1 MSNIIPV
8 SDMTV
13 MADSIVKSGFYGF
26 KNKEQVMAVMLV
38 AQAENKHPATVVQE
52 YDIIQG
58 KPALKSQA
66 ILARFQLSGGS
77 VQWDVVTPKA
87 VKGTFKH
94 PQGGTL
100 TVEWTIE
107 MAKQAGIYR
116 DGSGWSKYP
125 EDMLRARV
133 ISRAVRSIYPACIL
147 GHYATEEVMDFDSP
161 MPKHM
166 GVVEEVTAKIG
177 KRPSNTYGD
186 LEEIPSDSDGVVER
200 GGAYPIVLPD
210 GSIYA
215 SYESPDEWILT
226 YADLASKVMQSTKL
240 TDEQRTEKIAALAES
255 NKDVTE
261 KFSSF
266 DKIKI
271 RGELAKVGVNL
282 NPKSPA
288 SQFVADMEA
297 NEKIF

>member
-26 KNKEQVMAVMLV
+26 KTKEQVMAVMLV
-38 AQAENKHPATVVQE
+38 AQAENKHPASVVQE

-77 VQWDVVTPKA
+77 VQWDELTPKR
-87 VKGTFKH
+87 VIGTFKH
-94 PQGGTL
+94 PQGGSL

-116 DGSGWSKYP
+116 EGSGWSKYP

-166 GVVEEVTAKIG
+166 GVVEDVKQPIEVLQPI
-177 KRPSNTYGD
+177 SGD
-186 LEEIPSDSDGVVER
+186 
-200 GGAYPIVLPD
+200 YPIIKPD
-210 GSIYA
+210 GEVYA
-215 SYESPDEWILT
+215 LYESPSDWIEA

-240 TDEQRTEKIAALAES
+240 TDEQRTEKIAALAEA
-255 NKDVTE
+255 NKEVTE

-282 NPKSPA
+282 NPKSQA

>member
-26 KNKEQVMAVMLV
+26 KTKEQVMAVMLV
-38 AQAENKHPATVVQE
+38 AQAENKHPASVVQE

-94 PQGGTL
+94 PQGGSL

-107 MAKQAGIYR
+107 MARQAGIYR
-116 DGSGWSKYP
+116 EGSGWSKYP

-166 GVVEEVTAKIG
+166 GVVEDVKQPIEVIEAST
-177 KRPSNTYGD
+177 GD
-186 LEEIPSDSDGVVER
+186 
-200 GGAYPIVLPD
+200 YPIIKPD
-210 GSIYA
+210 GEVYA
-215 SYESPDEWILT
+215 LYESPDAWISAYT
-226 YADLASKVMQSTKL
+226 DLASKVMQSVKL
-240 TDEQRTEKIAALAES
+240 TDEQRTEKIAALAEA
-255 NKDVTE
+255 NKQVTE
-261 KFSSF
+261 SFSSF

>member
-26 KNKEQVMAVMLV
+26 KTKEQVMAVMLV
-38 AQAENKHPATVVQE
+38 AQAENKHPASVVQE

-87 VKGTFKH
+87 VKGPFKH
-94 PQGGTL
+94 PQGGSL

-116 DGSGWSKYP
+116 EGSGWSKYP

-161 MPKHM
+161 SLKHM
-166 GVVEEVTAKIG
+166 GVVEDVKQPVEVIEAST
-177 KRPSNTYGD
+177 GD
-186 LEEIPSDSDGVVER
+186 
-200 GGAYPIVLPD
+200 YPIIKPD
-210 GSIYA
+210 GEVYA
-215 SYESPDEWILT
+215 LYESPDAWISAYT
-226 YADLASKVMQSTKL
+226 DLASKVMQSVKL
-240 TDEQRTEKIAALAES
+240 TDEQRTEKIAALAEA
-255 NKDVTE
+255 NKQVTE
-261 KFSSF
+261 SFSSF

>member
-26 KNKEQVMAVMLV
+26 KTKEQVMAVMLV
-38 AQAENKHPATVVQE
+38 AQAENKHPASVVQE
-52 YDIIQG
+52 YDVIQG

-77 VQWDVVTPKA
+77 VQWDEVTNKK

-94 PQGGTL
+94 PQGGSL

-116 DGSGWSKYP
+116 EGSGWSKYP

-166 GVVEEVTAKIG
+166 GVVEDVKQPLEVLQPI
-177 KRPSNTYGD
+177 SGD
-186 LEEIPSDSDGVVER
+186 
-200 GGAYPIVLPD
+200 YPIIKPD
-210 GSIYA
+210 GEVYA
-215 SYESPDEWILT
+215 LYESPSDWIEA
-226 YADLASKVMQSTKL
+226 YADLASKVMQSSKL
-240 TDEQRTEKIAALAES
+240 TDEQRTEKIAALAEA
-255 NKDVTE
+255 NKEITE

-282 NPKSPA
+282 NPKSQA

>member
-1 MSNIIPV
+1 MSNIV
-8 SDMTV
+8 AVQDMAV

-26 KNKEQVMAVMLV
+26 KTKEQVMAVMLV
-38 AQAENKHPATVVQE
+38 AQAENKHPASVVQE

-94 PQGGTL
+94 PQGGSL

-116 DGSGWSKYP
+116 EGSGWSKYP

-166 GVVEEVTAKIG
+166 GVVEDVKQPLEVLQPI
-177 KRPSNTYGD
+177 SGD
-186 LEEIPSDSDGVVER
+186 
-200 GGAYPIVLPD
+200 YPIIKPD
-210 GSIYA
+210 GEVYA
-215 SYESPDEWILT
+215 LYETPNDWIEA
-226 YADLASKVMQSTKL
+226 YAELASRVMQSAKL
-240 TDEQRTEKIAALAES
+240 TDEQRTEKIAALADA
-255 NKDVTE
+255 NKEVTE
-261 KFSSF
+261 KFNSF

-271 RGELAKVGVNL
+271 RSELAKVGVNL
-282 NPKSPA
+282 SPKSPA
-288 SQFVADMEA
+288 SQFVADMEHSD
-297 NEKIF
+297 KIF

>member
-26 KNKEQVMAVMLV
+26 KTKEQVMAVMLV
-38 AQAENKHPATVVQE
+38 AQAENKHPASVVQE

-77 VQWDVVTPKA
+77 VQWDEVTNKK

-94 PQGGTL
+94 PQGGSL

-116 DGSGWSKYP
+116 EGSGWSKYP

-166 GVVEEVTAKIG
+166 GVVEDVKQPVEVIEDTG
-177 KRPSNTYGD
+177 GD
-186 LEEIPSDSDGVVER
+186 
-200 GGAYPIVLPD
+200 YPIIKPD
-210 GSIYA
+210 GEVYA
-215 SYESPDEWILT
+215 LYESPSDWIEA
-226 YADLASKVMQSTKL
+226 YADLASKVMQSSKL
-240 TDEQRTEKIAALAES
+240 TDEQRTEKIAALAEA
-255 NKDVTE
+255 NREVTE
-261 KFSSF
+261 KFNSF

-288 SQFVADMEA
+288 SQFVADMEH
-297 NEKIF
+297 NDKIF

>member
-26 KNKEQVMAVMLV
+26 KTKEQVMAVMLV
-38 AQAENKHPATVVQE
+38 AQAENKHPASVVQE

-94 PQGGTL
+94 PQGGSL

-116 DGSGWSKYP
+116 EGSGWSKYP

-161 MPKHM
+161 APKHM
-166 GVVEEVTAKIG
+166 GVVEDVKQPIE
-177 KRPSNTYGD
+177 
-186 LEEIPSDSDGVVER
+186 VVELVN
-200 GGAYPIVLPD
+200 GDYPIIKPD
-210 GSIYA
+210 GEVYA
-215 SYESPDEWILT
+215 LYESPSDWIEA

-240 TDEQRTEKIAALAES
+240 TDEQRTEKIAALAEA
-255 NKDVTE
+255 NKEVTE

-271 RGELAKVGVNL
+271 RGELAKVGVNQH
-282 NPKSPA
+282 PKSAA

>member
-1 MSNIIPV
+1 MSNIV
-8 SDMTV
+8 AVQDMAV

-26 KNKEQVMAVMLV
+26 KTKEQVMAVMLV
-38 AQAENKHPATVVQE
+38 AQAENKHPASVVQE

-107 MAKQAGIYR
+107 MARQAGIYR
-116 DGSGWSKYP
+116 EGSGWSKYP

-166 GVVEEVTAKIG
+166 GVVEDVKQPLEVLQPI
-177 KRPSNTYGD
+177 SGD
-186 LEEIPSDSDGVVER
+186 
-200 GGAYPIVLPD
+200 YPIIKPD
-210 GSIYA
+210 GEVYA
-215 SYESPDEWILT
+215 LYETPDEWILA
-226 YADLASKVMQSTKL
+226 YADLASRVMQSAKL
-240 TDEQRTEKIAALAES
+240 TDEQRTEKIAALADA
-255 NKDVTE
+255 NKEVTE
-261 KFSSF
+261 KFNSF

-271 RGELAKVGVNL
+271 RSELAKAGVNQH
-282 NPKSPA
+282 PKSPA

>member
-26 KNKEQVMAVMLV
+26 KTKEQVMAVMLV
-38 AQAENKHPATVVQE
+38 AQAENKHPASVVQE

-77 VQWDVVTPKA
+77 VQWDEVTPKK

-116 DGSGWSKYP
+116 EGSGWSKYP

-166 GVVEEVTAKIG
+166 GVVEDVKQPIEVLQPI
-177 KRPSNTYGD
+177 SGD
-186 LEEIPSDSDGVVER
+186 
-200 GGAYPIVLPD
+200 YPIIKPD
-210 GSIYA
+210 GEVYA
-215 SYESPDEWILT
+215 LYESPSDWIEA

-240 TDEQRTEKIAALAES
+240 TDEQRTEKIAALAEA
-255 NKDVTE
+255 NKEVTE
-261 KFSSF
+261 KFNSF

-282 NPKSPA
+282 NPKSQA

>member
-26 KNKEQVMAVMLV
+26 KSKEQVMAVMLV

-58 KPALKSQA
+58 RPALKSQA

-77 VQWDVVTPKA
+77 VQWDELTPKR
-87 VKGTFKH
+87 VVGTFKH
-94 PQGGTL
+94 PQGGSL

-161 MPKHM
+161 APKHM
-166 GVVEEVTAKIG
+166 GVVEEVKQPVEVIEAST
-177 KRPSNTYGD
+177 GD
-186 LEEIPSDSDGVVER
+186 
-200 GGAYPIVLPD
+200 YPIIKPD
-210 GSIYA
+210 GEVYA
-215 SYESPDEWILT
+215 LYESPSDWIEAYT
-226 YADLASKVMQSTKL
+226 ELASKVMQSNKL
-240 TDEQRTEKIAALAES
+240 TDEQRTEKITALAEA

-266 DKIKI
+266 DRIKI

>member
-26 KNKEQVMAVMLV
+26 KTKEQVMAVMLV
-38 AQAENKHPATVVQE
+38 AQAENKHPASVVQE
-52 YDIIQG
+52 YDVIQG

-77 VQWDVVTPKA
+77 VQWEELTPKR
-87 VKGTFKH
+87 VIGTFKH
-94 PQGGTL
+94 PQGGSL

-116 DGSGWSKYP
+116 EGSGWSKYP

-166 GVVEEVTAKIG
+166 GVVEDVKQPLEVLQPI
-177 KRPSNTYGD
+177 SGD
-186 LEEIPSDSDGVVER
+186 
-200 GGAYPIVLPD
+200 YPIIKPD
-210 GSIYA
+210 GEVYA
-215 SYESPDEWILT
+215 LYESPSDWIEA

-240 TDEQRTEKIAALAES
+240 TDEQRTEKIAALADA
-255 NKDVTE
+255 NKEVTE

-271 RGELAKVGVNL
+271 RGELAKAGVNL
-282 NPKSPA
+282 NPKSQA

>member
-26 KNKEQVMAVMLV
+26 KSKEQVMAVMLV
-38 AQAENKHPATVVQE
+38 AQAENKHPASVVQE

-58 KPALKSQA
+58 RPALKSQA

-77 VQWDVVTPKA
+77 VQWDEVSPKKVV
-87 VKGTFKH
+87 GTFKH
-94 PQGGTL
+94 PQGGSL

-107 MAKQAGIYR
+107 MARQAGIYR
-116 DGSGWSKYP
+116 EGSGWSKYP

-147 GHYATEEVMDFDSP
+147 GHYAVEEVQDFDSP
-161 MPKHM
+161 APKHM
-166 GVVEEVTAKIG
+166 GMVEDVKSPVEVIEA
-177 KRPSNTYGD
+177 PSGD
-186 LEEIPSDSDGVVER
+186 
-200 GGAYPIVLPD
+200 YPLILPD
-210 GSIYA
+210 GSVYA
-215 SYESPDEWILT
+215 SYDSPDAWIT
-226 YADLASKVMQSTKL
+226 AYTQMASKVMQSTKL
-240 TDEQRTEKIAALAES
+240 NDEQRTEKIAALAEA
-255 NKDVTE
+255 NKSVTE
-261 KFSSF
+261 KFVSF

-271 RGELAKVGVNL
+271 RGELAKAGVNVS
-282 NPKSPA
+282 PKSLA

-297 NEKIF
+297 NEQIF

>member
-26 KNKEQVMAVMLV
+26 KTKEQVMAVMLV
-38 AQAENKHPATVVQE
+38 AQAENKHPASVVQE

-94 PQGGTL
+94 PQGGSL

-107 MAKQAGIYR
+107 MARQAGIYR
-116 DGSGWSKYP
+116 EGSGWSKYP

-166 GVVEEVTAKIG
+166 GVVEDVKSPVEVIEAST
-177 KRPSNTYGD
+177 GD
-186 LEEIPSDSDGVVER
+186 
-200 GGAYPIVLPD
+200 YPIIKPD
-210 GSIYA
+210 GEVYA
-215 SYESPDEWILT
+215 LYESPDAWISAYT
-226 YADLASKVMQSTKL
+226 DLASKVMQSVKL
-240 TDEQRTEKIAALAES
+240 TDEQRTEKIAALAEA
-255 NKDVTE
+255 NKQVTE
-261 KFSSF
+261 SFSSF

>member
-1 MSNIIPV
+1 MSNIIAV
-8 SDMTV
+8 QDMAV

-26 KNKEQVMAVMLV
+26 KTKEQVMAVMLV
-38 AQAENKHPATVVQE
+38 AQAENKHPASVVQE

-77 VQWDVVTPKA
+77 VQWEEVTPKK

-94 PQGGTL
+94 PQGGSL
-100 TVEWTIE
+100 MVEWTIE

-116 DGSGWSKYP
+116 EGSGWSKYP

-166 GVVEEVTAKIG
+166 GVVEDVKQPVEVIEAST
-177 KRPSNTYGD
+177 
-186 LEEIPSDSDGVVER
+186 SD
-200 GGAYPIVLPD
+200 YPIIKPD
-210 GSIYA
+210 GEVYA
-215 SYESPDEWILT
+215 LYESPSDWIEA

-240 TDEQRTEKIAALAES
+240 TDEQRTEKIAALAEA
-255 NKDVTE
+255 NREVTE

>member
-1 MSNIIPV
+1 MSNIV
-8 SDMTV
+8 AVQDMAV

-26 KNKEQVMAVMLV
+26 KTKEQVMAVMLV
-38 AQAENKHPATVVQE
+38 AQAENKHPASVVQE

-77 VQWDVVTPKA
+77 VQWDELTPKR
-87 VKGTFKH
+87 VIGTFKH

-107 MAKQAGIYR
+107 MARQAGIYR
-116 DGSGWSKYP
+116 EGSGWSKYP

-166 GVVEEVTAKIG
+166 GVVEDVKQPLEVIEAST
-177 KRPSNTYGD
+177 GD
-186 LEEIPSDSDGVVER
+186 
-200 GGAYPIVLPD
+200 YPIIKPD
-210 GSIYA
+210 GEIYA
-215 SYESPDEWILT
+215 LYGNPEEWIEA
-226 YADLASKVMQSTKL
+226 YAGLAARVMQSKTI
-240 TDEQRTEKIAALAES
+240 TDEQRTEKIAALAQA
-255 NKDVTE
+255 NHDITE

-266 DKIKI
+266 ERIKI

>member
-1 MSNIIPV
+1 
-8 SDMTV
+8 
-13 MADSIVKSGFYGF
+13 
-26 KNKEQVMAVMLV
+26 
-38 AQAENKHPATVVQE
+38 VQE

-77 VQWDVVTPKA
+77 VQWDEVTPKK

-94 PQGGTL
+94 PQGGSL

-107 MAKQAGIYR
+107 MARQAGIYR
-116 DGSGWSKYP
+116 EGSGWSKYP

-166 GVVEEVTAKIG
+166 GVVEDVKQPIEVLQPI
-177 KRPSNTYGD
+177 SGD
-186 LEEIPSDSDGVVER
+186 
-200 GGAYPIVLPD
+200 YPIIKPD
-210 GSIYA
+210 GEVYA
-215 SYESPDEWILT
+215 LYESPSDWIEA

-240 TDEQRTEKIAALAES
+240 TDEQRTEKISALADA
-255 NKDVTE
+255 NKEVTE

>member
-1 MSNIIPV
+1 MSNLVTV

-26 KNKEQVMAVMLV
+26 KSKEQVMAVMLV
-38 AQAENKHPATVVQE
+38 AQAENKHPASVVQE

-58 KPALKSQA
+58 RPALKSQA

-77 VQWDVVTPKA
+77 VQWDEVSPKKVV
-87 VKGTFKH
+87 GTFKH

-107 MAKQAGIYR
+107 MARQAGIYR
-116 DGSGWSKYP
+116 EGSGWSKYP

-147 GHYATEEVMDFDSP
+147 GHYAVEEVQDFDQP
-161 MPKHM
+161 AVKHM
-166 GVVEEVTAKIG
+166 GMVEEVKEAMQAPT
-177 KRPSNTYGD
+177 GD
-186 LEEIPSDSDGVVER
+186 
-200 GGAYPIVLPD
+200 YPLILPD
-210 GSIYA
+210 GSVYA
-215 SYESPDEWILT
+215 SYNSSEEWIT
-226 YADLASKVMQSTKL
+226 AYTQMASKVMQSTKL
-240 TDEQRTEKIAALAES
+240 TDEQRTEKITALAEA
-255 NKDVTE
+255 NKSVTE
-261 KFSSF
+261 KFVSF

-271 RGELAKVGVNL
+271 RGELAKAGVNVS
-282 NPKSPA
+282 PKSLA

-297 NEKIF
+297 NEQIF

>member
-26 KNKEQVMAVMLV
+26 KTKEQVMAVMLV
-38 AQAENKHPATVVQE
+38 AQAENKHPASVVQE

-94 PQGGTL
+94 PQGGSL

-166 GVVEEVTAKIG
+166 GVVEDVKQPIEVIEAST
-177 KRPSNTYGD
+177 GD
-186 LEEIPSDSDGVVER
+186 
-200 GGAYPIVLPD
+200 YPIIKPD
-210 GSIYA
+210 GEVYA
-215 SYESPDEWILT
+215 LYESPDAWISAYT
-226 YADLASKVMQSTKL
+226 DLASKVMQSVKL
-240 TDEQRTEKIAALAES
+240 TDEQRTEKIAALAEA
-255 NKDVTE
+255 NKQVTE
-261 KFSSF
+261 SFSSF

-282 NPKSPA
+282 NPKSQA

>member
-26 KNKEQVMAVMLV
+26 KTKEQVMAVMLV
-38 AQAENKHPATVVQE
+38 AQAENKHPASVVQE

-77 VQWDVVTPKA
+77 VQWDEVTPKK

-116 DGSGWSKYP
+116 EGSGWSKYP

-166 GVVEEVTAKIG
+166 GVVEDVKQPVEVIEASTGDYPIIKPDGEVYALYSSPEEWIEAYVGLAGKIMQAAKI
-177 KRPSNTYGD
+177 
-186 LEEIPSDSDGVVER
+186 
-200 GGAYPIVLPD
+200 
-210 GSIYA
+210 
-215 SYESPDEWILT
+215 
-226 YADLASKVMQSTKL
+226 
-240 TDEQRTEKIAALAES
+240 TDEQRTEKITAFAEA
-255 NKDVTE
+255 NKAVTDN
-261 KFSSF
+261 FSSF

-271 RGELAKVGVNL
+271 RGELAKVGVNVS
-282 NPKSPA
+282 PKSPA

-297 NEKIF
+297 NERIF

>member
-26 KNKEQVMAVMLV
+26 KTKEQVMAVMLV
-38 AQAENKHPATVVQE
+38 AQAENKHPASVVQE

-107 MAKQAGIYR
+107 MARQAGIYR
-116 DGSGWSKYP
+116 EGSGWSKYP

-166 GVVEEVTAKIG
+166 GVVEDVKQPLEVLQPI
-177 KRPSNTYGD
+177 SGD
-186 LEEIPSDSDGVVER
+186 
-200 GGAYPIVLPD
+200 YPIIKPD
-210 GSIYA
+210 GEVYA
-215 SYESPDEWILT
+215 LYETPNDWIEA
-226 YADLASKVMQSTKL
+226 YAELASRVMQSAKL
-240 TDEQRTEKIAALAES
+240 TDEQRTEKIAALADA
-255 NKDVTE
+255 NKEVTE
-261 KFSSF
+261 KFNSF

-271 RGELAKVGVNL
+271 RSELAKVGVNL
-282 NPKSPA
+282 SPKSPA
-288 SQFVADMEA
+288 SQFVADMEH
-297 NEKIF
+297 NDKIF

>member
-26 KNKEQVMAVMLV
+26 KTKEQVMAVMLV
-38 AQAENKHPATVVQE
+38 AQAENKHPASVVQE

-77 VQWDVVTPKA
+77 VQWEEVTPKK

-94 PQGGTL
+94 PQGGSL

-116 DGSGWSKYP
+116 EGSGWSKYP

-166 GVVEEVTAKIG
+166 GVVEDVKQPIEVLQPI
-177 KRPSNTYGD
+177 SGD
-186 LEEIPSDSDGVVER
+186 
-200 GGAYPIVLPD
+200 YPIIKPD
-210 GSIYA
+210 GEVYA
-215 SYESPDEWILT
+215 LYESPSDWIEA

-240 TDEQRTEKIAALAES
+240 TDEQRTEKIAALAEA
-255 NKDVTE
+255 NKEVTE

-282 NPKSPA
+282 NPKSQA

>member
-26 KNKEQVMAVMLV
+26 KTKEQVMAVMLV
-38 AQAENKHPATVVQE
+38 AQAENKHPASVVQE

-107 MAKQAGIYR
+107 MARQAGIYR
-116 DGSGWSKYP
+116 EGSGWSKYP

-166 GVVEEVTAKIG
+166 GVVEDVKQPVEVIEAST
-177 KRPSNTYGD
+177 GD
-186 LEEIPSDSDGVVER
+186 
-200 GGAYPIVLPD
+200 YPIIKPD
-210 GSIYA
+210 GEVYA
-215 SYESPDEWILT
+215 LYETPNDWIEA
-226 YADLASKVMQSTKL
+226 YAELASRVMQSAKL
-240 TDEQRTEKIAALAES
+240 TDEQRTEKIAALADA
-255 NKDVTE
+255 NKEVTE
-261 KFSSF
+261 KFNSF

>member
-26 KNKEQVMAVMLV
+26 KTKEQVMAVMLV
-38 AQAENKHPATVVQE
+38 AQAENKHPASVVQE

-77 VQWDVVTPKA
+77 VQWDELTPKR
-87 VKGTFKH
+87 VIGTFKH
-94 PQGGTL
+94 PQGGSL

-116 DGSGWSKYP
+116 EGSGWSKYP

-166 GVVEEVTAKIG
+166 GVVEDVKQPVEVIEAST
-177 KRPSNTYGD
+177 GD
-186 LEEIPSDSDGVVER
+186 
-200 GGAYPIVLPD
+200 YPIIKPD
-210 GSIYA
+210 GEIYA
-215 SYESPDEWILT
+215 LYGNPEEWIEA
-226 YADLASKVMQSTKL
+226 YAGLAARVMQSKTI
-240 TDEQRTEKIAALAES
+240 TDEQRTEKIAALAQA
-255 NKDVTE
+255 NHDITE

-266 DKIKI
+266 ERIKI

>member
-26 KNKEQVMAVMLV
+26 KTKEQVMAVMLV
-38 AQAENKHPATVVQE
+38 AQAENKHPASVVQE

-77 VQWDVVTPKA
+77 VQWDEVTPKK

-94 PQGGTL
+94 PQGGSL

-116 DGSGWSKYP
+116 EGSGWSKYP

-147 GHYATEEVMDFDSP
+147 GHYATEVMDFDSP

-166 GVVEEVTAKIG
+166 GVVEDVKQPLEVLQPI
-177 KRPSNTYGD
+177 SGD
-186 LEEIPSDSDGVVER
+186 
-200 GGAYPIVLPD
+200 YPIIKPD
-210 GSIYA
+210 GEVYA
-215 SYESPDEWILT
+215 LYESPSDWIEA
-226 YADLASKVMQSTKL
+226 YADLASKVMQSSKL
-240 TDEQRTEKIAALAES
+240 TDEQRTEKIAALAEA
-255 NKDVTE
+255 NKEVTE

-282 NPKSPA
+282 NPKSQA

>member
-38 AQAENKHPATVVQE
+38 AQAENKHPASVVQE

-94 PQGGTL
+94 PQGGSL

-107 MAKQAGIYR
+107 MARQAGIYR
-116 DGSGWSKYP
+116 EGSGWSKYP

-166 GVVEEVTAKIG
+166 GVVEDVKQPLEVIEAST
-177 KRPSNTYGD
+177 GD
-186 LEEIPSDSDGVVER
+186 
-200 GGAYPIVLPD
+200 YPIIKPD
-210 GSIYA
+210 GEVYA
-215 SYESPDEWILT
+215 LYESPDAWIT
-226 YADLASKVMQSTKL
+226 AYAELASKVMQSAKL
-240 TDEQRTEKIAALAES
+240 TDEQRTEKIAALAEA
-255 NKDVTE
+255 NKEVTE
-261 KFSSF
+261 SFSSF
-266 DKIKI
+266 DRIKI

-282 NPKSPA
+282 NPKSQA

>member
-26 KNKEQVMAVMLV
+26 KTKEQVMAVMLV
-38 AQAENKHPATVVQE
+38 AQAENKHPASVVQE

-94 PQGGTL
+94 PQGGSL
-100 TVEWTIE
+100 TVEWTID

-116 DGSGWSKYP
+116 EGSGWSKYP

-161 MPKHM
+161 SLKHM
-166 GVVEEVTAKIG
+166 GVVEDVKQPLEVLQPI
-177 KRPSNTYGD
+177 SGD
-186 LEEIPSDSDGVVER
+186 
-200 GGAYPIVLPD
+200 YPIIKPD
-210 GSIYA
+210 GEVYA
-215 SYESPDEWILT
+215 LYESPSDWIEA
-226 YADLASKVMQSTKL
+226 YADLASKVMQSSKL
-240 TDEQRTEKIAALAES
+240 TDEQRTEKIAALAEA
-255 NKDVTE
+255 NKEVTE

-282 NPKSPA
+282 NPKSQA

>member
-1 MSNIIPV
+1 MSNIIAV

-26 KNKEQVMAVMLV
+26 KTKEQVMAVMLV
-38 AQAENKHPATVVQE
+38 AQAENKHPASVVQE

-77 VQWDVVTPKA
+77 VQWDELTPKR
-87 VKGTFKH
+87 VIGTFKH
-94 PQGGTL
+94 PQGGSL

-107 MAKQAGIYR
+107 MARQAGIYR
-116 DGSGWSKYP
+116 EGSGWSKYP

-166 GVVEEVTAKIG
+166 GVVEDVKQPVEVIEAST
-177 KRPSNTYGD
+177 GD
-186 LEEIPSDSDGVVER
+186 
-200 GGAYPIVLPD
+200 YPIIKPD
-210 GSIYA
+210 GEIYA
-215 SYESPDEWILT
+215 LYGTPEEWIEA
-226 YADLASKVMQSTKL
+226 YAGLAARVMQSKTI
-240 TDEQRTEKIAALAES
+240 TDEQRTEKIAALADA
-255 NKDVTE
+255 NKEVTE
-261 KFSSF
+261 KFNSF

-271 RGELAKVGVNL
+271 RAELAKVGVNL

>member
-26 KNKEQVMAVMLV
+26 KTKEQVMAVMLV
-38 AQAENKHPATVVQE
+38 AQAENKHPASVVQE

-94 PQGGTL
+94 PQGGSL

-116 DGSGWSKYP
+116 EGSGWSKYP

-161 MPKHM
+161 SLKHM
-166 GVVEEVTAKIG
+166 GVVEDVKQPVEVIEAST
-177 KRPSNTYGD
+177 GD
-186 LEEIPSDSDGVVER
+186 
-200 GGAYPIVLPD
+200 YPIIKPD
-210 GSIYA
+210 GEVYA
-215 SYESPDEWILT
+215 LYESPDAWISAYT
-226 YADLASKVMQSTKL
+226 DLASKVMQSVKL
-240 TDEQRTEKIAALAES
+240 TDEQRTEKIAALAEA
-255 NKDVTE
+255 NKQVTE
-261 KFSSF
+261 SFSSF

>member
-26 KNKEQVMAVMLV
+26 KTKEQVMAVMLV
-38 AQAENKHPATVVQE
+38 AQAENKHPASVVQE

-87 VKGTFKH
+87 VKGSFKH

-116 DGSGWSKYP
+116 EGSGWSKYP

-161 MPKHM
+161 SPKHM
-166 GVVEEVTAKIG
+166 GVVEDVKSPVEVIEAST
-177 KRPSNTYGD
+177 GD
-186 LEEIPSDSDGVVER
+186 
-200 GGAYPIVLPD
+200 YPIIKPD
-210 GSIYA
+210 GEIYA
-215 SYESPDEWILT
+215 LYGTPEEWIEA
-226 YADLASKVMQSTKL
+226 YAGLAARVMQSNKL
-240 TDEQRTEKIAALAES
+240 TDEQRTEKIAALAEA

-261 KFSSF
+261 KFNSF

-271 RGELAKVGVNL
+271 RSELAKAGVNQH
-282 NPKSPA
+282 PKSPA
-288 SQFVADMEA
+288 SQFVADMEHSD
-297 NEKIF
+297 KIF

>member
-26 KNKEQVMAVMLV
+26 KTKEQVMAVMLV
-38 AQAENKHPATVVQE
+38 AQAENKHPASVVQE

-77 VQWDVVTPKA
+77 VQWDELTPKR
-87 VKGTFKH
+87 VIGTFKH

-116 DGSGWSKYP
+116 EGSGWSKYP

-166 GVVEEVTAKIG
+166 GVVEDVKQPLEVLQPI
-177 KRPSNTYGD
+177 SGD
-186 LEEIPSDSDGVVER
+186 
-200 GGAYPIVLPD
+200 YPIIKPD
-210 GSIYA
+210 GEVYA
-215 SYESPDEWILT
+215 LYETPNDWIEA
-226 YADLASKVMQSTKL
+226 YAELASRVMQSTKL
-240 TDEQRTEKIAALAES
+240 TDEQRTEKIAALADA
-255 NKDVTE
+255 NKEVTE
-261 KFSSF
+261 KFNSF

-282 NPKSPA
+282 NPKSQA

>member
-26 KNKEQVMAVMLV
+26 KTKEQVMAVMLV
-38 AQAENKHPATVVQE
+38 AQAENKHPASVVQE

-94 PQGGTL
+94 PQGGSL

-107 MAKQAGIYR
+107 MARQAGIYR
-116 DGSGWSKYP
+116 EGSGWSKYP

-166 GVVEEVTAKIG
+166 GVVEDVKQPIEVIETPK
-177 KRPSNTYGD
+177 
-186 LEEIPSDSDGVVER
+186 SD
-200 GGAYPIVLPD
+200 YPIIKPD
-210 GSIYA
+210 GEVYA
-215 SYESPDEWILT
+215 FYESPEEWIEA
-226 YADLASKVMQSTKL
+226 YAELAGKVMQSTRL
-240 TDEQRTEKIAALAES
+240 NDDERTQKIAALAEA
-255 NKDVTE
+255 NKQVTE
-261 KFSSF
+261 AFSSF

-271 RGELAKVGVNL
+271 RSELAKAGVNL

>member
-38 AQAENKHPATVVQE
+38 AQAENKHPASVVQE

-107 MAKQAGIYR
+107 MARQAGIYR
-116 DGSGWSKYP
+116 EGSGWSKYP

-166 GVVEEVTAKIG
+166 GVVEDVKSPVEVIEAST
-177 KRPSNTYGD
+177 GD
-186 LEEIPSDSDGVVER
+186 
-200 GGAYPIVLPD
+200 YPIIKPD
-210 GSIYA
+210 GEVYA
-215 SYESPDEWILT
+215 LYESPSDWIEA
-226 YADLASKVMQSTKL
+226 YADLASKVMQSNKL
-240 TDEQRTEKIAALAES
+240 TDEQRTEKIAALAEA
-255 NKDVTE
+255 NKEITE

>member
-26 KNKEQVMAVMLV
+26 KTKEQVMAVMLV
-38 AQAENKHPATVVQE
+38 AQAENKHPASVVQE

-77 VQWDVVTPKA
+77 VQWDELTPKR
-87 VKGTFKH
+87 VIGTFKH

-107 MAKQAGIYR
+107 MARQAGIYR

-166 GVVEEVTAKIG
+166 GVVEDVKQPLEVIEAST
-177 KRPSNTYGD
+177 GD
-186 LEEIPSDSDGVVER
+186 
-200 GGAYPIVLPD
+200 YPIIKPD
-210 GSIYA
+210 GEIYA
-215 SYESPDEWILT
+215 LYGNPEEWIEA
-226 YADLASKVMQSTKL
+226 YAGLAARVMQSKTI
-240 TDEQRTEKIAALAES
+240 TDEQRTEKIAALAQA
-255 NKDVTE
+255 NHDITE

-266 DKIKI
+266 ERIKI

-288 SQFVADMEA
+288 SQFVADMEH
-297 NEKIF
+297 NDKIF